1 VRPPSV
7 PPATEQCGSA
17 PTIALNETQAQ
28 RFEEHVDDIEAGCNA
43 GLIDAAQRLV
53 LEESSDVLVVARFSS
68 IDAGSVTLS
77 DAACRADDTRICT
90 LSTNALARISQ
101 RAMPAGEYRIVLESQ
116 LGLPATLTALA
127 RPARAPVLV
136 ASSDAC
142 ADVISFGEGGG
153 FFQGNT
159 GNAAHDF
166 TASCDFATP
175 TGAPDQLLRLVLERT
190 RRMIFDMRGSE
201 LETLLNVRRGPSC
214 PGEEVTAGCAVMGG
228 GDRSFLDLDLPAG
241 EYFVQI
247 DGYAGAL
254 GAWFLD
260 VYGVEPE

>member
-1 VRPPSV
+1 M
-7 PPATEQCGSA
+7 
-17 PTIALNETQAQ
+17 
-28 RFEEHVDDIEAGCNA
+28 
-43 GLIDAAQRLV
+43 
-53 LEESSDVLVVARFSS
+53 
-68 IDAGSVTLS
+68 DAGSVTLS
-77 DAACRADDTRICT
+77 GAACRAEDNRICT

-116 LGLPATLTALA
+116 LGLPATLTPLV

-142 ADVISFGEGGG
+142 GDVISFGESGG

-175 TGAPDQLLRLVLERT
+175 SGAPDQLLRLVLERT

-201 LETLLNVRRGPSC
+201 LETLLNIRRGPSC

-228 GDRSFLDLDLPAG
+228 GDRSFIDIDLPAG
-241 EYFVQI
+241 EYFIQI
-247 DGYAGAL
+247 DGYAGAS